1 MTKGVVLADSGDLL
15 VALLQRPV
23 AEGMSECTCAITGNA
38 DHVLDALTL
47 GKVVSG
53 NDRNEVR
60 RSGAF
65 DVIRHRKSCV
75 GEQISNQHV
84 AIALLDQP
92 ARLLQRSVGV

>member
-38 DHVLDALTL
+38 DHVLDALAL

-60 RSGAF
+60 RSSAL
-65 DVIRHRKSCV
+65 DVIRHGKSRV
-75 GEQISNQHV
+75 GEQISDQHV
-84 AIALLDQP
+84 AIALLYQP
-92 ARLLQRSVGV
+92 ARPPNRSH